1 MGRDDSAV
9 TGRRL
14 GLAAAE
20 CENYCRSRDGGTKEF
35 WGGTPVACH
44 LEGDGTG
51 VPFGVPVGHTN
62 YIWKR

>member
-1 MGRDDSAV
+1 MN
-9 TGRRL
+9 L
-14 GLAAAE
+14 
-20 CENYCRSRDGGTKEF
+20 RDGGTKEF